1 MQPVRLARGL
11 RRRSAGKGRF
21 VEFKTMAESCRS
33 RVERVGPGGH
43 GSPVASRCPGR
54 GRSSHEDPWGRM
66 AARPAA
72 ELRAFARPNT
82 CPPRTP
88 PPANAIDWR
97 SIGDRVAIGIW
108 DMGYGTV
115 VAAGRGV
122 DWRRSAKLGR
132 DDRPRFV
139 QYSAL
144 RQIWNVAGR
153 RSVQRR
159 TEVVLKR
166 DRTSVQTTIIRPLQ

>member
-33 RVERVGPGGH
+33 RVERGGPGGH

-66 AARPAA
+66 AARPARSCGRSHDRT
-72 ELRAFARPNT
+72 LARPG
-82 CPPRTP
+82 PRRPRT
-88 PPANAIDWR
+88 R
-97 SIGDRVAIGIW
+97 SSSDW

-132 DDRPRFV
+132 DDHPRFV

-166 DRTSVQTTIIRPLQ
+166 DRTSVQTTLIRPLQ